1 MIFETCRSRCGITLP
16 EGEFHVRRSIRA
28 ALLVGALPL
37 AVALSCPSAMA
48 EPDGAVPADT
58 IAAAD
63 TAADQNE
70 ITITG
75 VRQSYRGNIALR
87 EIPQAIATIDAA
99 VLRENNIVRLT
110 DALDLNASVVRQN
123 TLGGLWDS
131 FAVRGFAG
139 DENLPSG
146 YLVNGFNAGRGF
158 SGQRDVAGIER
169 VEVLKGPA
177 AAVLGRGEPGGS
189 INLVTKQAQLG
200 RSFGTASLEYR
211 SFDTVRAEGDAN
223 LALTGNLT
231 ARLIGYAEA
240 GDTFR
245 DTVDQKRW
253 GFLPSIGLG
262 LGDATRLTYDFE
274 WTRVA
279 VPFDRGIVVL
289 NNDFDTVPR
298 SRFLGEPSDGDTVAR
313 ATGHQLRLQHD
324 FTDRWSLLVGA
335 SHRDTRLTGASSDA
349 ETVRS
354 RQKLYID
361 GRSLSRQRRTRRYTS
376 EHSVLRAELSGEFET
391 GTLRHRVL
399 IGGDYDHFDT
409 DQFFTRFRGPVVT
422 AATTDRAGY
431 VLDILN
437 PVYGRYP
444 VPVTAPITNRL
455 DVQRTM
461 GAYVQDQ
468 ISLTDR
474 LQVRIG
480 GRYDDFLLR
489 VDNRLTA
496 VTGKRQRG
504 RFSPQAGIVY
514 ELGDPLSVYAAYGEG
529 YRANIGANAA
539 GNVFE
544 PETSKSVE
552 LGLKLASP
560 GGRLTGT
567 LSVYQLQKS
576 NVLATD
582 TLNPGFAVAIGKARS
597 RGVELDVNGRL
608 SGGVDVLLSY
618 AYTDA
623 EARSRVLDP
632 NFSFQIRPG
641 DPLIN
646 IPRHNFNAQAAKRF
660 VVGARTA
667 SLGAGV
673 QYVGKRNGETGTGF
687 TLPSHML
694 ARVFGQ
700 AEVTEGVALFGS
712 VANLFDRHWYAN
724 SYSPVWVQPGTPRT
738 ATIGLRASL

>member
-1 MIFETCRSRCGITLP
+1 MLTAVS
-16 EGEFHVRRSIRA
+16 A
-28 ALLVGALPL
+28 GALSLCAL
-37 AVALSCPSAMA
+37 AGPSVSAQSI
-48 EPDGAVPADT
+48 DADDE
-58 IAAAD
+58 ARRERE
-63 TAADQNE
+63 E
-70 ITITG
+70 ITVTG
-75 VRQSYRGNIALR
+75 VRQPYRGDFALR
-87 EIPQAIATIDAA
+87 EIPQAIATIDDS
-99 VLRENNIVRLT
+99 VIEENAILRLT

-131 FAVRGFAG
+131 FAVRGFVG

-189 INLVTKQAQLG
+189 INIVTKQAELG
-200 RSFGTASLEYR
+200 RSFGTASLQYR

-223 LALTGNLT
+223 VALTGNVT
-231 ARLIGYAEA
+231 ARLIGYAES

-245 DTVDQKRW
+245 DTVEQKRW
-253 GFLPSIGLG
+253 GFLPSIGVG
-262 LGDATRLTYDFE
+262 LGEATRLTYDFE
-274 WTRVA
+274 WTRVE

-289 NNDFDTVPR
+289 NGDFDTVPR

-324 FTDRWSLLVGA
+324 FSDRWSLLVGA
-335 SHRDTRLTGASSDA
+335 SHRDTLLTGASSDA

-354 RQKLYID
+354 RQKLYVD

-376 EHSVLRAELSGEFET
+376 EHSVFRAEIAGEFMT
-391 GTLRHRVL
+391 GSLRHRVL
-399 IGGDYDHFDT
+399 AGGDFDYFDT
-409 DQFFTRFRGPVVT
+409 DQMFTRYRGPVVT
-422 AATTDRAGY
+422 ATTTDRAGY
-431 VLDILN
+431 VLDLRN

-444 VPVTAPITNRL
+444 VPVTTPTTDRL
-455 DVQRTM
+455 DVQRTA

-480 GRYDDFLLR
+480 GRYDDFLRR
-489 VDNRLTA
+489 VDNRLTD
-496 VTGKRQRG
+496 VLGRRQRS

-514 ELGDPLSVYAAYGEG
+514 DLSQPLSLYAAYGEG
-529 YRANIGANAA
+529 YRANIGADAT

-544 PETSKSVE
+544 PETSQSIEAGV
-552 LGLKLASP
+552 KLTAL

-567 LSVYQLQKS
+567 LAVYQLQKS

-582 TLNPGFAVAIGKARS
+582 TLNPGFSIAIGKARS
-597 RGVELDVNGRL
+597 RGVEFDLNGRL
-608 SGGVDVLLSY
+608 PGGVELLLSY

-632 NFSFQIRPG
+632 NFSFQIEPG

-646 IPRHNFNAQAAKRF
+646 IPDHNLNVQVAKRF
-660 VVGARTA
+660 MLGRRDAM
-667 SLGAGV
+667 LGAGI
-673 QYVGKRNGETGTGF
+673 QYLGTRSGETGTDF
-687 TLPSHML
+687 TLPSHTL

-700 AEVTEGVALFGS
+700 VEVTDDVALFGS
-712 VANLFDRHWYAN
+712 VANLFDEHWYAN
-724 SYSPVWVQPGTPRT
+724 SYAPVWVQPGAPRT
-738 ATIGLRASL
+738 ATIGLRAHF

>member
-1 MIFETCRSRCGITLP
+1 MLQHYRHKPPGSGHAPGVAASC
-16 EGEFHVRRSIRA
+16 EGEIDLRIFMGVASA
-28 ALLVGALPL
+28 AGAFPL
-37 AVALSCPSAMA
+37 AVALSCSAAWAQPGGDVPA
-48 EPDGAVPADT
+48 EPDRD
-58 IAAAD
+58 
-63 TAADQNE
+63 E

-75 VRQSYRGNIALR
+75 VRQSYRGNIAVR
-87 EIPQAIATIDAA
+87 ETPQAITTIDEA
-99 VLRENNIVRLT
+99 VLRENNIIRLT

-200 RSFGTASLEYR
+200 RSFGSATVQYR

-274 WTRVA
+274 WTRVE

-289 NNDFDTVPR
+289 NGDFDTVPR
-298 SRFLGEPSDGDTVAR
+298 TRFFGEPSDSDTVAR

-324 FTDRWSLLVGA
+324 FSDRWSMSIGA

-354 RQKLYID
+354 RQKLYLD

-376 EHSVLRAELSGEFET
+376 EHSVLRAEIAGEFET
-391 GTLRHRVL
+391 GALRHRVL

-422 AATTDRAGY
+422 SATTDMAGY
-431 VLDILN
+431 VIDLLD

-461 GAYVQDQ
+461 GGYVQDQ

-489 VDNRLTA
+489 VDNRLTG
-496 VTGKRQRG
+496 VTGRRQRS

-514 ELGDPLSVYAAYGEG
+514 ELADPVSVYAAYGEG
-529 YRANIGANAA
+529 YRANIGADAA

-544 PETSKSVE
+544 PETSRSME
-552 LGLKLASP
+552 IGLKLASP
-560 GGRLTGT
+560 NGRLTGT
-567 LSVYQLQKS
+567 LSVYQLRKS

-582 TLNPGFAVAIGKARS
+582 TLNPGFLVAIGKARS
-597 RGVELDVNGRL
+597 RGIEFDLNGRL
-608 SGGVDVLLSY
+608 SGGVDMLLSY
-618 AYTDA
+618 AYTDS
-623 EARSRVLDP
+623 EARSSVLDP

-646 IPRHNFNAQAAKRF
+646 IPRHNLNAQAAKRF
-660 VVGARTA
+660 AVGTRKA

-687 TLPSHML
+687 TLPSHLL

-700 AEVTEGVALFGS
+700 MEVAEGVELFGT
-712 VANLFDRHWYAN
+712 VANLFNDHWYAN
-724 SYSPVWVQPGTPRT
+724 SYSPVWVQPGAPRT
-738 ATIGLRASL
+738 ATIGLRAGF

>member
-1 MIFETCRSRCGITLP
+1 M
-16 EGEFHVRRSIRA
+16 RA
-28 ALLVGALPL
+28 VARASALPL
-37 AVALSCPSAMA
+37 VIALACSP
-48 EPDGAVPADT
+48 
-58 IAAAD
+58 AAAEVD
-63 TAADQNE
+63 ADAAAE
-70 ITITG
+70 EEREAITVTG
-75 VRQSYRGNIALR
+75 VRQSYRGDFTLK
-87 EIPQAIATIDAA
+87 EIPQAIATIDEA
-99 VLRENNIVRLT
+99 VIEENNILRLT

-189 INLVTKQAQLG
+189 INLVTKQAELG
-200 RSFGTASLEYR
+200 RSFGTASLQYR

-223 LALTGNLT
+223 VALTGNLT
-231 ARLIGYAEA
+231 ARLIGYAES

-245 DTVDQKRW
+245 DTVEQKRW

-262 LGDATRLTYDFE
+262 IGDNTRLTYDFE
-274 WTRVA
+274 WTRVE

-289 NNDFDTVPR
+289 DGDFDTVPR

-324 FTDRWSLLVGA
+324 FSDRWSLLVGA
-335 SHRDTRLTGASSDA
+335 SHRDTLLTGASSDA
-349 ETVRS
+349 ETLRS
-354 RQKLYID
+354 RQKLYVD

-376 EHSVLRAELSGEFET
+376 EHSVLRAEISGEFET

-399 IGGDYDHFDT
+399 IGGDFDYFDT
-409 DQFFTRFRGPVVT
+409 DQLFTRYRGPVVT
-422 AATTDRAGY
+422 PTTTDQAGY
-431 VLDILN
+431 VLDLQN

-474 LQVRIG
+474 LQVRVG
-480 GRYDDFLLR
+480 GRFDDFLLR
-489 VDNRLTA
+489 VDNRLTS
-496 VTGKRQRG
+496 VLGRRKRS

-514 ELGDPLSVYAAYGEG
+514 EVSDPVSLYAAYGEG
-529 YRANIGANAA
+529 YRANIGADAN

-544 PETSKSVE
+544 PETSTSIEAGV
-552 LGLKLASP
+552 KLSAL

-567 LSVYQLQKS
+567 LAVYQLEKS

-582 TLNPGFAVAIGKARS
+582 TLNPGFSIAIGKARS
-597 RGVELDVNGRL
+597 RGVELDVNGKL
-608 SGGVDVLLSY
+608 PGDVDVLLSY

-632 NFSFQIRPG
+632 NFSFQIEPG

-646 IPRHNFNAQAAKRF
+646 IPDHNLNVQASKRF
-660 VVGARTA
+660 TLGNRGA
-667 SLGAGV
+667 LIGAGV
-673 QYVGKRNGETGTGF
+673 QYLGARNGETGTDF
-687 TLPSHML
+687 ELPAHTLV
-694 ARVFGQ
+694 RIFGQ
-700 AEVTEGVALFGS
+700 VDVTDGVELFGS
-712 VANLFDRHWYAN
+712 VSNLFDEHWYAN
-724 SYSPVWVQPGTPRT
+724 SYSPVWVQPGAPRT
-738 ATIGLRASL
+738 ATIGLRATF